1 MMSSSAKRR
10 KLWTAAPIKLTKK
23 DRPEEVTFD
32 FDKREEY
39 LTGFHKRKVERRKQ
53 AETIA
58 KQKEKEERIQHRK
71 EVRTPRPYKTWIA
84 LMHML

>member
-1 MMSSSAKRR
+1 MSSSAKRR
-10 KLWTAAPIKLTKK
+10 KLWTAAPIKFSKK

-39 LTGFHKRKVERRKQ
+39 LTGFHKRKVERQKQ

-58 KQKEKEERIQHRK
+58 KQKEREERIQHRK
-71 EVRTPRPYKTWIA
+71 EVRITEPDKKWLA
-84 LMHML
+84 LISML